1 MSWQLPARAG
11 GSPRELVEVQ
21 FSSPRALRAPRTASN
36 LSPHDRARAVSRARA
51 LPRRFEELSSLPDDA
66 IDVAFGAALIARDV
80 HPGLDAH
87 GIVRALDELAAP
99 LVREG
104 LSSASPEHQAARL
117 SAHIYG
123 TLGFHGNEKEYY
135 DPRNSLLSDVV
146 ERRMGIPIT
155 LAIVYC
161 EIARR
166 AGVPAHG
173 VGFPGHFLVRIE
185 RSASAAADSA
195 EASGPLFIDPFYAGR
210 SLDEAA
216 LTRMVSRALGQD
228 SVLRPE
234 HLAAASPRAIL
245 MRVLTNLKAIYLQRG
260 DHARAHLALDRIVTL
275 APNAAGALKERGL
288 VAAKLGASEAAREDL
303 SRVLELDPS
312 ASDAA
317 SIRAQLARLAT
328 LATAR
333 RTLN

>member
-1 MSWQLPARAG
+1 MTAPA
-11 GSPRELVEVQ
+11 P
-21 FSSPRALRAPRTASN
+21 SS
-36 LSPHDRARAVSRARA
+36 ARV
-51 LPRRFEELSSLPDDA
+51 LPRRFEELSALPDDA
-66 IDVAFGAALIARDV
+66 IDVALGAALIARDV
-80 HPGLDAH
+80 HPGLDAQR
-87 GIVRALDELAAP
+87 IIRALDEMAAP
-99 LVREG
+99 LASEG
-104 LSSASPEHQAARL
+104 LSHATTEHQAARL

-146 ERRMGIPIT
+146 ERKMGIPIT
-155 LAIVYC
+155 LAIIYC

-166 AGVPAHG
+166 AGIPAHG

-185 RSASAAADSA
+185 RTGARRD
-195 EASGPLFIDPFYAGR
+195 PLFIDPFYAGR
-210 SLDEAA
+210 TLDEAA

-317 SIRAQLARLAT
+317 SIRAQLARLTT